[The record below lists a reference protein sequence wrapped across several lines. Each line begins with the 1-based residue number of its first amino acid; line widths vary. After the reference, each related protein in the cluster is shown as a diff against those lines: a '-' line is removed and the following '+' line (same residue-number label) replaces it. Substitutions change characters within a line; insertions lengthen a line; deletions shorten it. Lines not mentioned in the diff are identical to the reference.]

1 MKAKEFNEACWTG
14 YRQQGTKRKGDR
26 TVPNCVPVA
35 EQRRDPQDL
44 YRPSDA
50 ELDRLHHQFI
60 PTWSMLDHDVL
71 KTSYDFVDNDTA
83 LEFVNE
89 LAAMSEAMDH
99 NAVIAL
105 DHARV
110 TVQIR
115 TGDVDGLTR
124 LDFEFALRC
133 QALADR
139 LEAKQAAHITNAVM
153 ENLRDWFGKGKEGGA
168 GGGGWDR
175 YNTKGER
182 IGKCG
187 DSKPGEGKPKC
198 LSKSRAASLRASGG
212 KAAIAAAVRRKRAK
226 DPNSERRGAAKMVS
240 NRPKKNESRLNEF
253 DRGEGG
259 FGPFKVYDTNYF
271 VGSFETLDDAREEV
285 EFLRDA
291 DPRTANNQWRIVD
304 GTGETVWAHD
314 PGEAADAWRSSQKN
328 RFVKKNKPDVSEDQ
342 DRGDIPAAVTKF
354 YQDEVGN
361 FSTKPVGNYKE
372 VARALVQKAP
382 TPSIRRKVINA
393 LVAAKDDPVIQGG
406 VITIIGSALAGGV
419 LSSAQQMGLNPGQTN
434 IMLQAVLNTV
444 IPTVVSFVNG
454 KSLEDS
460 IKYVLT
466 SAVMGTGYAAIS
478 EAGKDACYRK
488 VKSRYKV
495 WPSAYASGALVRC
508 RKVGAANWGNKSKK

>member
-1 MKAKEFNEACWTG
+1 MKAREINEACWTG

-26 TVPNCVPVA
+26 MVPNCVPVA
-35 EQRRDPQDL
+35 EQRRDPTDL
-44 YRPSDA
+44 FRPSDE
-50 ELDRLHHQFI
+50 ELDRLQHQFI
-60 PTWSMLDHDVL
+60 PTWSMLDHDLL
-71 KTSYDFVDNDTA
+71 KTSYDFQDNDTA
-83 LEFVNE
+83 LEFVNA

-99 NAVIAL
+99 NAVIGL

-110 TVQIR
+110 TVEIR

-124 LDFEFALRC
+124 LDFEFALKC
-133 QALADR
+133 QTLADVMH
-139 LEAKQAAHITNAVM
+139 AKQAPHTTNAVM
-153 ENLRDWFGKGKEGGA
+153 ENLRDWFGKGKQGGA

-187 DSKPGEGKPKC
+187 DGKPGEGKPKC
-198 LSKSRAASLRASGG
+198 LSKSKAASLRASGG
-212 KAAIAAAVRRKRAK
+212 KAAIAAAVRRKRAN
-226 DPNSERRGAAKMVS
+226 DPNPERRGAAKMVP
-240 NRPKKNESRLNEF
+240 NRAKLNEF

-259 FGPFKVYDTNYF
+259 FGPFKVYDTDYLI
-271 VGSFETLDDAREEV
+271 GSFETFDDARAEV
-285 EFLRDA
+285 EDIRDA
-291 DPRTANNQWRIVD
+291 DPRTANTLWRIVD
-304 GTGETVWAHD
+304 GTGETVWEHD
-314 PGEAADAWRSSQKN
+314 PGAAWDAWRSSQKI
-328 RFVKKNKPDVSEDQ
+328 RFLPRDKPGVTEDQ

-361 FSTKPVGNYKE
+361 FSTKPVGNYAE

-382 TPSIRRKVINA
+382 TPSIRKKVIDA
-393 LVAAKDDPVIQGG
+393 LVTAKDNPYIQGG
-406 VITIIGSALAGGV
+406 VITTIGAALAGGV
-419 LSSAQQMGLNPGQTN
+419 LTTAQQMGLNPGQTN

-444 IPTVVSFVNG
+444 IPTMVSVVNG
-454 KSLEDS
+454 KSLEDT

-466 SAVMGTGYAAIS
+466 SAAMGTGYAAVT

>member
-1 MKAKEFNEACWTG
+1 MKAKEINEACWTG
-14 YRQQGTKRKGDR
+14 YRQQGTKRRGDR
-26 TVPNCVPVA
+26 MVPNCVPVA
-35 EQRRDPQDL
+35 EQRRDPTDL
-44 YRPSDA
+44 FRPSDA
-50 ELDRLHHQFI
+50 ELDRLQHQFI
-60 PTWSMLDHDVL
+60 PTWSMLDHDLL
-71 KTSYDFVDNDTA
+71 KTSYDFQDNDTA
-83 LEFVNE
+83 LEFVNA

-99 NAVIAL
+99 NAVIGL

-110 TVQIR
+110 TVEIR

-124 LDFEFALRC
+124 LDFEFALKC
-133 QALADR
+133 QTLADVMH
-139 LEAKQAAHITNAVM
+139 AKQAPHTTNAVM
-153 ENLRDWFGKGKEGGA
+153 ENLRDWFGKGKQGGA

-187 DSKPGEGKPKC
+187 DSQPGEGKPKC

-212 KAAIAAAVRRKRAK
+212 KAAIAAAVRRKREK
-226 DPNSERRGAAKMVS
+226 DPNPDRRGPARMVS
-240 NRPKKNESRLNEF
+240 NRAKK
-253 DRGEGG
+253 
-259 FGPFKVYDTNYF
+259 KV
-271 VGSFETLDDAREEV
+271 V
-285 EFLRDA
+285 
-291 DPRTANNQWRIVD
+291 
-304 GTGETVWAHD
+304 
-314 PGEAADAWRSSQKN
+314 
-328 RFVKKNKPDVSEDQ
+328 EDQ

-361 FSTKPVGNYKE
+361 FSTKPVGNYAQ

-382 TPSIRRKVINA
+382 TPSIRKKVIDA
-393 LVAAKDDPVIQGG
+393 LITAKDNPYIQGG
-406 VITIIGSALAGGV
+406 VITTIGAALAGGV
-419 LSSAQQMGLNPGQTN
+419 LTTAQQMGLNPGQTN

-444 IPTVVSFVNG
+444 IPTMVSVVNG
-454 KSLEDS
+454 KSLEDT

-466 SAVMGTGYAAIS
+466 SAAIGTGYAAVT

>member
-1 MKAKEFNEACWTG
+1 MKAKEINEACWTG

-26 TVPNCVPVA
+26 MVPNCVPVA
-35 EQRRDPQDL
+35 EQRRDPTDL
-44 YRPSDA
+44 FRPSDA
-50 ELDRLHHQFI
+50 ELDRLQHQFI
-60 PTWSMLDHDVL
+60 PTWSMLDHDLL
-71 KTSYDFVDNDTA
+71 KTSYDFQDNDTA
-83 LEFVNE
+83 LEFVNA

-99 NAVIAL
+99 NAVIGL

-110 TVQIR
+110 TVEIR

-124 LDFEFALRC
+124 LDFEFALKC
-133 QALADR
+133 QTLADVMH
-139 LEAKQAAHITNAVM
+139 AKQAPHTTNAVM
-153 ENLRDWFGKGKEGGA
+153 ENLRDWFGKGKQGGA

-187 DSKPGEGKPKC
+187 DSRPGEGKPKC

-226 DPNSERRGAAKMVS
+226 DPNPERRGAAKMVP
-240 NRPKKNESRLNEF
+240 NRAKK
-253 DRGEGG
+253 
-259 FGPFKVYDTNYF
+259 KV
-271 VGSFETLDDAREEV
+271 A
-285 EFLRDA
+285 
-291 DPRTANNQWRIVD
+291 
-304 GTGETVWAHD
+304 
-314 PGEAADAWRSSQKN
+314 
-328 RFVKKNKPDVSEDQ
+328 EDQ

-361 FSTKPVGNYKE
+361 FSTKPVGNYAE

-382 TPSIRRKVINA
+382 TPSIRKKVIDA
-393 LVAAKDDPVIQGG
+393 LVTAKDNPYIQGG
-406 VITIIGSALAGGV
+406 VITTIGAALAGGV
-419 LSSAQQMGLNPGQTN
+419 LTTAQQMGLNPGQTN

-444 IPTVVSFVNG
+444 IPTMVSVVNG
-454 KSLEDS
+454 KSLEDT

-466 SAVMGTGYAAIS
+466 SAAIGTGYATVT

>member
-1 MKAKEFNEACWTG
+1 MKAKEINEACWTG

-26 TVPNCVPVA
+26 MVPNCVPVA
-35 EQRRDPQDL
+35 EQRRDPTDL
-44 YRPSDA
+44 FRPSDA
-50 ELDRLHHQFI
+50 ELDRLQHQFI
-60 PTWSMLDHDVL
+60 PTWSMLDHDLL
-71 KTSYDFVDNDTA
+71 KTSYDFQDNDTA
-83 LEFVNE
+83 LEFVNA

-99 NAVIAL
+99 NAVIGL

-110 TVQIR
+110 TVEIR

-124 LDFEFALRC
+124 LDFEFALKC
-133 QALADR
+133 QTLADVMH
-139 LEAKQAAHITNAVM
+139 AQQAPHTTNAVM
-153 ENLRDWFGKGKEGGA
+153 ENLRDWFGKGKQGGA

-175 YNTKGER
+175 YNTRGER

-212 KAAIAAAVRRKRAK
+212 KAAIAAAVRRKRAN
-226 DPNSERRGAAKMVS
+226 DPNPERRGAAKMVS
-240 NRPKKNESRLNEF
+240 NRAKK
-253 DRGEGG
+253 
-259 FGPFKVYDTNYF
+259 KV
-271 VGSFETLDDAREEV
+271 A
-285 EFLRDA
+285 
-291 DPRTANNQWRIVD
+291 
-304 GTGETVWAHD
+304 
-314 PGEAADAWRSSQKN
+314 
-328 RFVKKNKPDVSEDQ
+328 EDQ

-361 FSTKPVGNYKE
+361 FSTKPVGNYAE

-382 TPSIRRKVINA
+382 TPSIRKKVINA
-393 LVAAKDDPVIQGG
+393 LVTAKDNPYIQGG
-406 VITIIGSALAGGV
+406 VITTIGAALAGGV
-419 LSSAQQMGLNPGQTN
+419 LTTAQQMGLNPGQTN

-444 IPTVVSFVNG
+444 IPTMVSVVNG
-454 KSLEDS
+454 KSLEDT

-466 SAVMGTGYAAIS
+466 SAAMGTGYAAVT
-478 EAGKDACYRK
+478 EAGNDACYHK